1 MFDKTIPLYSNV
13 VSGLMEPLSAK
24 AILTNTER
32 ALYTIPIVGEIGIN
46 ETTIQT
52 NWNGSTGPIIDSQY
66 GINVIGMN
74 YALDSAGDGSWIALG
89 VATDNSD
96 AQAAVNFRTLR
107 TVSRP
112 QAWNSAQALYN
123 RVESIVPSA
132 DTVATSHNSVVVAN
146 TNFIFDGTN
155 YNRERGNDNII
166 LLPSAVRS
174 ATTASPD
181 FTNYNGRVVI
191 GILNISAVPGG
202 GIGLKL
208 ALDAKDP
215 ISGNYI
221 QIGSGVLDASTVSN
235 VIGMA
240 GILPTGSTWDGANP
254 GTAFFLNTLLPI
266 TMRMRVI
273 HSGAGNFTYSLA
285 AQVIV

>member
-1 MFDKTIPLYSNV
+1 MFDKTIPLYSNA
-13 VSGLMEPLSAK
+13 VSGFMEPLSAK

-32 ALYTIPIVGEIGIN
+32 ALYTIPIVGTVGVN
-46 ETTIQT
+46 ETTV
-52 NWNGSTGPIIDSQY
+52 PISLAQLSVNAAQF
-66 GINVIGMN
+66 GINAIGMN
-74 YALDSAGDGSWIALG
+74 YAMDGTDGAWYSLG
-89 VATDNSD
+89 VAKDNSD
-96 AQAAVNFRTLR
+96 GQAAIADNTLR

-174 ATTASPD
+174 ATTVSPD
-181 FTNYNGRVVI
+181 FTNYNGRAVI

-221 QIGSGVLDASTVSN
+221 QIGSAALNASTISIVQ
-235 VIGMA
+235 GFA
-240 GILPTGSTWDGANP
+240 GLVGNATAWDGANP
-254 GTAFFLNTLLPI
+254 GTAFAVETILPI

-273 HSGAGNFTYSLA
+273 HSGAGSFTYSLA

>member
-1 MFDKTIPLYSNV
+1 MFDKTIPLYSNA
-13 VSGLMEPLSAK
+13 VSGFMEPLSSLSVLGDTGK
-24 AILTNTER
+24 
-32 ALYTIPIVGEIGIN
+32 ALYTIPIVGNIGVN
-46 ETTIQT
+46 ETTV
-52 NWNGSTGPIIDSQY
+52 PISLAQLSVNAAQF
-66 GINVIGMN
+66 GINAIGMN
-74 YALDSAGDGSWIALG
+74 YAMDGTDGTWYALG
-89 VATDNSD
+89 VAKDNSD
-96 AQAAVNFRTLR
+96 AQAAIADNTLR

-155 YNRERGNDNII
+155 YNRERGNENII

-181 FTNYNGRVVI
+181 FTNYNGMAVI

-215 ISGNYI
+215 ISGDYI
-221 QIGSGVLDASTVSN
+221 QIGSGVINASTVSIA
-235 VIGMA
+235 IGMA
-240 GILPTGSTWDGANP
+240 GILPSGSIWDGANP
-254 GTAFFLNTLLPI
+254 ATAFFLSTLLPI

-273 HSGAGNFTYSLA
+273 HSGAGDFTYSLA
-285 AQVIV
+285 AQVII

>member
-1 MFDKTIPLYSNV
+1 
-13 VSGLMEPLSAK
+13 
-24 AILTNTER
+24 
-32 ALYTIPIVGEIGIN
+32 
-46 ETTIQT
+46 
-52 NWNGSTGPIIDSQY
+52 
-66 GINVIGMN
+66 MN
-74 YALDSAGDGSWIALG
+74 YAMDGTDGTWYSLG
-89 VATDNSD
+89 VAKDDSD
-96 AQAAVNFRTLR
+96 AQAAIADNTLR

-155 YNRERGNDNII
+155 YNRQRGNENII

-174 ATTASPD
+174 ATTVSPD

-202 GIGLKL
+202 GVGVKL

-221 QIGSGVLDASTVSN
+221 EIAIFGSLNATTISIVQGIAGLIGNSVTWSGSNPAASFAVETV
-235 VIGMA
+235 
-240 GILPTGSTWDGANP
+240 
-254 GTAFFLNTLLPI
+254 LPI
-266 TMRMRVI
+266 TMRMRVT

>member
-1 MFDKTIPLYSNV
+1 MFDKTIPLYSNA
-13 VSGLMEPLSAK
+13 VSGLMVPLSS
-24 AILTNTER
+24 LSVLGDTGQ
-32 ALYTIPIVGEIGIN
+32 ALYTIPLVGTVGVN
-46 ETTIQT
+46 ETTVPI
-52 NWNGSTGPIIDSQY
+52 NWNGSTGPVIDSQY

-74 YALDSAGDGSWIALG
+74 YAKDGTTGAWYSLG
-89 VATDNSD
+89 VAKDNSD
-96 AQAAVNFRTLR
+96 AQAAIADNTLR

-132 DTVATSHNSVVVAN
+132 DTVAPSHNSVVVAN

-174 ATTASPD
+174 ATTVSPD
-181 FTNYNGRVVI
+181 FTNYNGKIVL

-202 GIGLKL
+202 GIGLIL
-208 ALDAKDP
+208 ALDAKDL

-221 QIGSGVLDASTVSN
+221 EMRTSLITVTTISIVTGIAGIIGSA
-235 VIGMA
+235 VI
-240 GILPTGSTWDGANP
+240 SWDGANS
-254 GTAFFLNTLLPI
+254 AFILNTVLPI